1 MPFGWGYNIY
11 RQVDG
16 GASPATKASR
26 KCRQL
31 LSVMWTGRL
40 DDSWLEI
47 LKKAGKTL
55 PISSDGQ
62 YTATARDVMNCSYFS
77 DGNDWPGRQALAT
90 CRPDEWLIIDMWDDW
105 I

>member
-1 MPFGWGYNIY
+1 MPYGWGYNIY
-11 RQVDG
+11 RQADG
-16 GASPATKASR
+16 GASPATEASR
-26 KCRQL
+26 KDTQL
-31 LSVMWTGRL
+31 FSMMWRSM

-47 LKKAGKTL
+47 LIKAGKAL
-55 PISSDGQ
+55 QIRPDGQ

-77 DGNDWPGRQALAT
+77 DGNDWLSRRDLAT

>member
-1 MPFGWGYNIY
+1 MPYGWGYNIY
-11 RQVDG
+11 RQADG
-16 GASPATKASR
+16 GATPATKASR
-26 KCRQL
+26 KCHQL
-31 LSVMWTGRL
+31 FSMMWTGRL

-47 LKKAGKTL
+47 LKKAGKAL

-62 YTATARDVMNCSYFS
+62 YTATARDVMDCSYFS
-77 DGNDWPGRQALAT
+77 DGDPYSSLLAT